1 MAGKDQVIAKIIDDA
16 RVIRHDIEGQSAG
29 DAGVVLNNY
38 DAKRALKALQL
49 LETIYTM
56 ALEADGCRYCD
67 LDMEIV
73 RAVTNEESLV
83 R

>member
-1 MAGKDQVIAKIIDDA
+1 MSAKIIEDA
-16 RVIRHDIEGQSAG
+16 RTIRADIAAQSSGDSGGVVLINHDAKRVIR
-29 DAGVVLNNY
+29 
-38 DAKRALKALQL
+38 ALQIF
-49 LETIYTM
+49 ETIFTM

-73 RAVTNEESLV
+73 RTVTNEESLV